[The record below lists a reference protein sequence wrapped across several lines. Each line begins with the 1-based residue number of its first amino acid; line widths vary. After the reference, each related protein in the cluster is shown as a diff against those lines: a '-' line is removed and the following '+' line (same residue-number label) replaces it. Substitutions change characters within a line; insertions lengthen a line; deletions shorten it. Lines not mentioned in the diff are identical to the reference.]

1 MTTQQAEPNPSSTGK
16 ASADIPELQRA
27 LRDAEGGKRWL
38 RRALLAAAVVLLL
51 AVGVVVRIK
60 SRPPP
65 PPRYVAAEVVRGD
78 VAERVQAT
86 GAVQPVLQVTVGAQ
100 ANGRVL
106 EVPVDFN
113 SQVKKGDLLAVLDP
127 MVATAQVNQNQAN
140 LLAQQAQ
147 IESARAN
154 LAAARV
160 AYERTQRLHAQNLA
174 AKGDLDTARGQ
185 YEVAEAQVRAAEAQT
200 GAVRAQLDQAKTN
213 QGFTKIYSPVDG
225 VVITR
230 SIDPGATVVASF
242 QAPSLFV
249 IAQDLKLMRVMA
261 DIDEADVGK
270 LREGS
275 AAEATVDAFPG
286 EIFAGIV
293 QQVRFSPT
301 TTQGVV
307 TYAAVVQVDNPEEKL
322 RPGMTATVSIRTRE
336 AKDVVRVPNAAL
348 RFKPTPPLGPDGKP
362 VVSAPLP
369 PLGKGEGRV
378 HVLLDATPGAEKE
391 ELRVVQIGATDG
403 ITTEIVSGLQVGD
416 KVITDELDDASGKDP
431 KGKRKPS

>member
-1 MTTQQAEPNPSSTGK
+1 MSSSIAEPSAPPPEKG
-16 ASADIPELQRA
+16 ADIAALKRA
-27 LRDAEGGKRWL
+27 LSEAEGGRRWV
-38 RRALLAAAVVLLL
+38 RRAAALGLIVLLL
-51 AVGVVVRIK
+51 ALGVVVRVK

-65 PPRYVAAEVVRGD
+65 PARYSTSEVQRGD

-106 EVPVDFN
+106 EVLVDFN

-127 MVATAQVNQNQAN
+127 MVYTAQVNQNQAN

-147 IESARAN
+147 IESSRAN
-154 LAAARV
+154 FAAARV

-185 YEVAEAQVRAAEAQT
+185 FEVAEAQLRAAEAQT
-200 GAVRAQLDQAKTN
+200 GSIKAQLAQAKTN

-230 SIDPGATVVASF
+230 SIDPGATVQASF
-242 QAPSLFV
+242 QTPTLFV
-249 IAQDLKLMRVMA
+249 LAQDLKQMRVMA

-270 LREGS
+270 LKEGA
-275 AAEATVDAFPG
+275 AAEASVDAFPG
-286 EIFAGIV
+286 ETFAGIV

-307 TYAAVVQVDNPEEKL
+307 TYAAVVEVNNPEEKL

-336 AKDVVRVPNAAL
+336 AKGVLRVPNAAL
-348 RFKPTPPLGPDGKP
+348 RYKPSAPLGPDGKP
-362 VVSAPLP
+362 VPQAPLP
-369 PLGKGEGRV
+369 PLGKNQGRV
-378 HVLLDATPGAEKE
+378 HVLVDATPGAEKE
-391 ELRVVQIGATDG
+391 EARVVELGANDG
-403 ITTEIVSGLQVGD
+403 TTTEIVAGLEEGQ
-416 KVITDELDDASGKDP
+416 KVITDETDDGSGKDP
-431 KGKRKPS
+431 KGKKKPN

>member
-1 MTTQQAEPNPSSTGK
+1 MSQTTAQPPAAPQGVNL
-16 ASADIPELQRA
+16 PELKRA
-27 LRDAEGGKRWL
+27 LSDAEGGRRWL
-38 RRALLAAAVVLLL
+38 RRALIGAAVVLLL
-51 AVGVVVRIK
+51 ALGVIVRVK

-65 PPRYVAAEVVRGD
+65 PARYVTSEVARGD

-86 GAVQPVLQVTVGAQ
+86 GAVQPVLQVSVGAQ

-106 EVPVDFN
+106 EVLVDFN

-127 MVATAQVNQNQAN
+127 MVYTAQVSQNQAN

-147 IESARAN
+147 IESSRAN
-154 LAAARV
+154 FAAARV

-185 YEVAEAQVRAAEAQT
+185 YEVAEAQVKAAEAQT
-200 GAVRAQLDQAKTN
+200 GSIKAQLAQAKTN

-242 QAPSLFV
+242 QTPTLFV
-249 IAQDLKLMRVMA
+249 LAQDLKRMRVMA

-270 LREGS
+270 LKEGTG
-275 AAEATVDAFPG
+275 AETTVDAFPG
-286 EIFAGIV
+286 ETFAGIV

-301 TTQGVV
+301 TTAGVV
-307 TYAAVVQVDNPEEKL
+307 TYAAVVEVNNPEEKL

-336 AKDVVRVPNAAL
+336 AKGVLRVPNAAL
-348 RFKPTPPLGPDGKP
+348 RYKPTPPLGPDGKP
-362 VVSAPLP
+362 VPQPVLP
-369 PLGKGEGRV
+369 PLGKGQGRV
-378 HVLLDATPGAEKE
+378 HVLLDATPGAEKS
-391 ELRVVQIGATDG
+391 ELRVVEIGANDG
-403 ITTEIVSGLQVGD
+403 TTTEIVGGLEEGQ
-416 KVITDELDDASGKDP
+416 KVITDETDSAAAPDA
-431 KGKRKPS
+431 KGKKKPS

>member
-1 MTTQQAEPNPSSTGK
+1 MTSPAKPQTSAPPS
-16 ASADIPELQRA
+16 ASADISELKVA
-27 LRDAEGGKRWL
+27 LRDAEGGKRWV
-38 RRALLAAAVVLLL
+38 RRAIAAGVVLLL
-51 AVGVVVRIK
+51 LVVGVVVRIK

-65 PPRYVAAEVVRGD
+65 AARYTVAEVARGD
-78 VAERVQAT
+78 VVERVQAT

-113 SQVKKGDLLAVLDP
+113 TQVKKGDLLAVLDP
-127 MVATAQVNQNQAN
+127 MVAVAQVNQNQAN

-154 LAAARV
+154 LTAARV

-185 YEVAEAQVRAAEAQT
+185 FEVAEANVRAAEAQT
-200 GAVRAQLDQAKTN
+200 GSIRAQLAQAKTN

-242 QAPSLFV
+242 QTPTLFV
-249 IAQDLKLMRVMA
+249 IAQDLKQMRVMA

-270 LREGS
+270 LREGGP
-275 AAEATVDAFPG
+275 AEATVDAFPG
-286 EIFAGIV
+286 EVFTGIV

-322 RPGMTATVSIRTRE
+322 RPGMTATVSVRTRE
-336 AKDVVRVPNAAL
+336 SKDVLRVPNAAL

-362 VVSAPLP
+362 QPQPTLP

-378 HVLLDATPGAEKE
+378 HVLTDATPGAEKE
-391 ELRVVQIGATDG
+391 EMRVVHVGATDG
-403 ITTEIVSGLQVGD
+403 ITTEIVAGLELGA
-416 KVITDELDDASGKDP
+416 KVITDETDEGAGKDG
-431 KGKRKPS
+431 KGKKKTP

>member
-1 MTTQQAEPNPSSTGK
+1 MTQSIAEPPIPPPAKG
-16 ASADIPELQRA
+16 ADVPALKRA
-27 LRDAEGGKRWL
+27 LSEAEGGRRWV
-38 RRALLAAAVVLLL
+38 RRAVIGGVLVLLL
-51 AVGVVVRIK
+51 ALGVIVRVK

-65 PPRYVAAEVVRGD
+65 PARYVTSEVSRGD

-106 EVPVDFN
+106 EVLVDFN

-127 MVATAQVNQNQAN
+127 TVTTAQVNQNQAN

-147 IESARAN
+147 IESSRAS
-154 LAAARV
+154 LTASRI
-160 AYERTQRLHAQNLA
+160 AYERVQRLHAQNLA
-174 AKGDLDTARGQ
+174 AKSDLDTARGE
-185 YEVAEAQVRAAEAQT
+185 YLVAEAGLRAAEAQT
-200 GAVRAQLDQAKTN
+200 GSLKAQLAQAKTN

-225 VVITR
+225 VVISR

-242 QAPSLFV
+242 QTPSLFV
-249 IAQDLKLMRVMA
+249 LAQDLKRMRVMA

-270 LREGS
+270 LKEGTT
-275 AAEATVDAFPG
+275 AETTVDAFPG
-286 EIFAGIV
+286 EIFAGTV

-307 TYAAVVQVDNPEEKL
+307 TYAAVVDVSNPEEKL

-336 AKDVVRVPNAAL
+336 AKAVLRVPNAAL
-348 RFKPTPPLGPDGKP
+348 RYKPTPALGADGKP
-362 VVSAPLP
+362 VPQPVLP
-369 PLGKGEGRV
+369 PLGKSQGRV

-391 ELRVVQIGATDG
+391 ELRVVEIGANDG
-403 ITTEIVSGLQVGD
+403 TTTEIVGGLEEGQ
-416 KVITDELDDASGKDP
+416 KVITDETDDGSSKDP
-431 KGKRKPS
+431 KGKKKPS